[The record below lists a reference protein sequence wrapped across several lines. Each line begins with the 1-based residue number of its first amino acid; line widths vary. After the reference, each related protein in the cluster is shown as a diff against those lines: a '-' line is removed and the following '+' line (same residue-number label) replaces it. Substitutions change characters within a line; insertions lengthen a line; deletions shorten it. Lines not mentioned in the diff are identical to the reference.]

1 MPFRSL
7 SMRFASAIAIL
18 IFLSPPIKSAPKAKF
33 DDALEGAI
41 SQQRRGADL
50 AGAIVN
56 VALQSP
62 VMSASS
68 FTARSGKTA
77 VAVFNRPSESVKP
90 VFERSIPHLPDKK
103 LIAVVVNY
111 PPGAKSRP
119 HHHAKSAFI
128 YAFVLSGEIRSA
140 VGAEPARIYR
150 AGESFYEDPEAHHL
164 VSENASDT
172 NAASLLAV
180 FVVGTDDKPLTAPDA
195 ETVK

>member
-7 SMRFASAIAIL
+7 FMRFASAIAIL

-68 FTARSGKTA
+68 FTARS
-77 VAVFNRPSESVKP
+77 
-90 VFERSIPHLPDKK
+90 
-103 LIAVVVNY
+103 
-111 PPGAKSRP
+111 
-119 HHHAKSAFI
+119 
-128 YAFVLSGEIRSA
+128 
-140 VGAEPARIYR
+140 
-150 AGESFYEDPEAHHL
+150 
-164 VSENASDT
+164 
-172 NAASLLAV
+172 
-180 FVVGTDDKPLTAPDA
+180 
-195 ETVK
+195 